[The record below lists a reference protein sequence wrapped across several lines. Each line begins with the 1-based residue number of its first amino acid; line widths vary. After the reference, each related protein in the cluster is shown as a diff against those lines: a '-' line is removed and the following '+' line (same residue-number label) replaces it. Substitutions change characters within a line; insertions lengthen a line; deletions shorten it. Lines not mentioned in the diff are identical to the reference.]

1 MELKVKII
9 MKYHLAPVKIAITR
23 KTRSN
28 IFGKD
33 MKKKKKRKKSLSTAG
48 ESVHWFSHYKDY

>member
-9 MKYHLAPVKIAITR
+9 MKYHLAPVKIANAR

-28 IFGKD
+28 TVGKEKE
-33 MKKKKKRKKSLSTAG
+33 KKKKEIL
-48 ESVHWFSHYKDY
+48 VH